1 MDLHQS
7 REGEA
12 EDEAKAAAIREAF
25 CRTFSV
31 KGIGKLDPGKPLP
44 TTIAFTFIRTRPT
57 SQHEGKYEWIPTAL
71 FRCPAAIEMNAQKM
85 LRKGC
90 TLDVAHAR
98 VKGIHQAMYAL
109 SDDQLQDD
117 WEISGHTKLTLPPNP
132 IGWALDRAAE
142 RFGITCRQW
151 MIRDGTRVWNEM
163 RRETKQAE
171 IALSMPPGTVEDT
184 IQAMEGISM
193 EDLTDIR
200 EIMEEMGLD
209 NWEDPAEDPA
219 GVEIERQQINDAMSR
234 FNTRDAAM
242 KFIAM
247 TAKMPEYQREQVW
260 AEMLHHARAGDWKK
274 IPEPIRE
281 WSRQVIEYIDQ
292 GGPKPDYWPDKIPW

>member
-90 TLDVAHAR
+90 TLDVAQGPGQR
-98 VKGIHQAMYAL
+98 
-109 SDDQLQDD
+109 
-117 WEISGHTKLTLPPNP
+117 HTPGNVRP
-132 IGWALDRAAE
+132 E
-142 RFGITCRQW
+142 R
-151 MIRDGTRVWNEM
+151 
-163 RRETKQAE
+163 
-171 IALSMPPGTVEDT
+171 
-184 IQAMEGISM
+184 
-193 EDLTDIR
+193 
-200 EIMEEMGLD
+200 
-209 NWEDPAEDPA
+209 
-219 GVEIERQQINDAMSR
+219 
-234 FNTRDAAM
+234 
-242 KFIAM
+242 
-247 TAKMPEYQREQVW
+247 
-260 AEMLHHARAGDWKK
+260 
-274 IPEPIRE
+274 
-281 WSRQVIEYIDQ
+281 
-292 GGPKPDYWPDKIPW
+292 